1 MKLKIIFEN
10 SQFLVVDKP
19 SGLVVNKSET
29 VKEETLQ
36 DQLSR
41 YFGLSGGEF
50 GIGGRSGIVHRLDRE
65 TSGLIVVAK
74 VQKAFNSL
82 QEQFRNRLVEKQ
94 YIALVHGS
102 LKEADG
108 DIKLRIGRIGKFG
121 KFGVMNMRSKSG
133 RETETSYKLIDR
145 FRFKD
150 KEFLRLTGSN
160 LTKARINYLKNHG
173 FFYSLLTVFPKT
185 GRTHQ
190 IRVALKS
197 IGYPVVSD
205 LIYTPG
211 KLLKFDLL
219 WCKRLFL
226 HASKLTFMDPVSKEM
241 VEFRSDLS
249 KDLKNAMLNLEEMV
263 NFKGIDRGVL
273 ESLSNLG
280 IAFLLFLVGIE
291 LKLEDLKSV
300 GKAALLTGV
309 GQIVFT
315 ALIGFIILSALGFSP
330 VVALYV
336 AVAITFSSTVIIIKL
351 LSEKHDLQSLYGKI
365 AVGFLL
371 VQDFVAILALVILSG
386 FGQGR
391 IPTLGGFIWIFVKG
405 ILLVLLAYLL
415 TKFALKLIFKMA
427 SVSTELLF
435 VAAIAW
441 ALFFSAVAEQA
452 GFSIAIGAFLA
463 GVAIASSPFR
473 IQISARVKPLRDFFI
488 IIFFI

>member
-121 KFGVMNMRSKSG
+121 KFGVMNKRSKSG

-241 VEFRSDLS
+241 VGFISDLP
-249 KDLKNAMLNLEEMV
+249 KDLKDAMLNLEEIV
-263 NFKGIDRGVL
+263 NFK
-273 ESLSNLG
+273 
-280 IAFLLFLVGIE
+280 
-291 LKLEDLKSV
+291 
-300 GKAALLTGV
+300 
-309 GQIVFT
+309 
-315 ALIGFIILSALGFSP
+315 
-330 VVALYV
+330 
-336 AVAITFSSTVIIIKL
+336 
-351 LSEKHDLQSLYGKI
+351 
-365 AVGFLL
+365 
-371 VQDFVAILALVILSG
+371 
-386 FGQGR
+386 
-391 IPTLGGFIWIFVKG
+391 
-405 ILLVLLAYLL
+405 
-415 TKFALKLIFKMA
+415 
-427 SVSTELLF
+427 
-435 VAAIAW
+435 
-441 ALFFSAVAEQA
+441 
-452 GFSIAIGAFLA
+452 
-463 GVAIASSPFR
+463 FR
-473 IQISARVKPLRDFFI
+473 I
-488 IIFFI
+488 